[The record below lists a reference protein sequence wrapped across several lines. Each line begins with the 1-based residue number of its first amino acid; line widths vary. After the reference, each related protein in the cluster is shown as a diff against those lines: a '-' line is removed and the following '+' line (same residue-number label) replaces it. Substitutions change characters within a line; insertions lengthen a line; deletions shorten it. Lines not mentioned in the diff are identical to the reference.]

1 MDNVMRDE
9 VARLYPANVSSDF
22 ENNVRGE
29 LIDWILLAPTPIKL
43 TGMDMKDVI
52 KMFWNERLN

>member
-1 MDNVMRDE
+1 MDYIMANE
-9 VARLYPANVSSDF
+9 VARLYPGNVSSALEDS
-22 ENNVRGE
+22 VRRDI
-29 LIDWILLAPTPIKL
+29 IDWILNTTIPL

>member
-1 MDNVMRDE
+1 MRDE